1 MDKSELQLKKKTD
14 IMETY
19 KKNKMIILDL
29 NEKKER
35 YIRELEDFRAQQQVL
50 VKEMIAVNMELENY
64 KEGVENFIQDNPK
77 LGIHDLKKKTNTV
90 ISKFF
95 EVLNPNILADQTKK
109 KISFNIDD
117 GKIIISK
124 KV

>member
-77 LGIHDLKKKTNTV
+77 LGIHDLKKKTNNV
-90 ISKFF
+90 ISKFI

-109 KISFNIDD
+109 KISYNIDD

>member
-1 MDKSELQLKKKTD
+1 
-14 IMETY
+14 
-19 KKNKMIILDL
+19 
-29 NEKKER
+29 
-35 YIRELEDFRAQQQVL
+35 
-50 VKEMIAVNMELENY
+50 MELENY